1 LCHIKYY
8 IYVRVIRAS
17 ALERSQRI
25 NMALDLL
32 KKDNSPKEVVSSLV
46 AEFDLSTRQAYR
58 YLQQAH
64 KTRKPLALPE
74 PKTVFTVK
82 LPLDVV
88 QRVRQI
94 ARGRRQSISDLVTE
108 ALEDF
113 LTKRRPHG

>member
-1 LCHIKYY
+1 
-8 IYVRVIRAS
+8 
-17 ALERSQRI
+17 
-25 NMALDLL
+25 MALDLL
-32 KKDNSPKEVVSSLV
+32 KKNNSPKEVVSSLV

-74 PKTVFTVK
+74 PKMVFTVK

>member
-1 LCHIKYY
+1 LCHIEYY
-8 IYVRVIRAS
+8 IYVQVIRAS

-32 KKDNSPKEVVSSLV
+32 KKNNSPKEVVSSLV

>member
-1 LCHIKYY
+1 
-8 IYVRVIRAS
+8 
-17 ALERSQRI
+17 
-25 NMALDLL
+25 MALDLL
-32 KKDNSPKEVVSSLV
+32 KKNNSPKEVVSSLV
-46 AEFDLSTRQAYR
+46 AEFDLSARQAYR
-58 YLQQAH
+58 YLRQAH

-82 LPLDVV
+82 LPLNVV

-94 ARGRRQSISDLVTE
+94 ARGRRQPISDLVTE

>member
-1 LCHIKYY
+1 
-8 IYVRVIRAS
+8 
-17 ALERSQRI
+17 
-25 NMALDLL
+25 MALDLL
-32 KKDNSPKEVVSSLV
+32 KKNNSPKEVVSSLV

-64 KTRKPLALPE
+64 KTGKPLALPE
-74 PKTVFTVK
+74 SKTVFTVK

>member
-1 LCHIKYY
+1 
-8 IYVRVIRAS
+8 
-17 ALERSQRI
+17 
-25 NMALDLL
+25 MALDLL
-32 KKDNSPKEVVSSLV
+32 KKNNSPKEVVSSLV

-82 LPLDVV
+82 LSLDVI

>member
-1 LCHIKYY
+1 
-8 IYVRVIRAS
+8 
-17 ALERSQRI
+17 
-25 NMALDLL
+25 MALDLL
-32 KKDNSPKEVVSSLV
+32 KKNNSPKEVVSSLV

-74 PKTVFTVK
+74 PKTVLTVK

-113 LTKRRPHG
+113 LTKRRPNG

>member
-1 LCHIKYY
+1 
-8 IYVRVIRAS
+8 
-17 ALERSQRI
+17 
-25 NMALDLL
+25 MALDLL
-32 KKDNSPKEVVSSLV
+32 KKNNSPKEVVSSLV

-64 KTRKPLALPE
+64 KTGKPLALPK

-108 ALEDF
+108 ALEDY

>member
-1 LCHIKYY
+1 MRHIKYY
-8 IYVRVIRAS
+8 ICVQVSRAS

-32 KKDNSPKEVVSSLV
+32 KTNNSPKEVVSSLV

-64 KTRKPLALPE
+64 RTRKPLALPE

-82 LPLDVV
+82 LPIDVV
-88 QRVRQI
+88 RRVRQI
-94 ARGRRQSISDLVTE
+94 AHGRRQPISDLVTE